1 MADQTNERRHHVIKR
16 LEVPFIPDADWDR
29 PEWRGV
35 AEVRVDQFMGP
46 KPGFVPVVRAKIM
59 YHPEWIY
66 VIFRVED
73 QFLRAIESRI
83 NGRVWEDSC
92 VEFFF
97 SPDPSNPSAYF
108 NLEVNCAGIPLFH
121 FKDPARPGAP
131 LPSEADIRRIE
142 IAHSVP
148 GLVDPEITE
157 PTTWTIGYRIP
168 VAMLSTYGVVQT
180 PGPGV
185 KWGANF
191 YKIGDKTSNPHWM
204 TWSFIDHPVPN
215 FHLPLQFG
223 SVTFE

>member
-97 SPDPSNPSAYF
+97 SP
-108 NLEVNCAGIPLFH
+108 
-121 FKDPARPGAP
+121 
-131 LPSEADIRRIE
+131 
-142 IAHSVP
+142 
-148 GLVDPEITE
+148 
-157 PTTWTIGYRIP
+157 
-168 VAMLSTYGVVQT
+168 
-180 PGPGV
+180 
-185 KWGANF
+185 
-191 YKIGDKTSNPHWM
+191 
-204 TWSFIDHPVPN
+204 
-215 FHLPLQFG
+215 
-223 SVTFE
+223 